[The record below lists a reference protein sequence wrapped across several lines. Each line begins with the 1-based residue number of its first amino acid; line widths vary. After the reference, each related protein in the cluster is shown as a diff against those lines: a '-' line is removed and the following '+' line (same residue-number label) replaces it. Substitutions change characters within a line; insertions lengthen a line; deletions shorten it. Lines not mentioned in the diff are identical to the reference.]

1 VGRLRDNALWVTL
14 GVLTLLLVVLAA
26 LQYHWVGQLGRA
38 ESGRRKAHLERAASR
53 FQTAFD
59 RELGRSLMAFRLD
72 PDDTGDRRPALVA
85 RLAEARHREGGS
97 IVAGLLLLTRGADGT
112 TRIERCGPDEGA
124 FRESPWP
131 AGLEALR
138 RRFEEKDPQEGFFR
152 PGQVLQ
158 EPPGLVFPLVEPIAP
173 GDPPTSRGQRWGPF
187 RVSGLVVVLLDSGEM
202 TRRLWPALAEAH
214 FGPLGESD
222 FIVAVTRRADGSI
235 VYASEASL
243 DAASAGRGDTQRPLP
258 GFEDRSPWRGDPED
272 RGEPREG
279 PRRGGP
285 AGAQREPPPKDSVA
299 EPSPWVLTV
308 RHRDGSLQQAVA
320 YARRRNLALGL
331 GILALLGTAGAVLAV
346 TAQRARGLARQQ
358 LEFVAGVTHELNTPL
373 AAIRA
378 AGQNLSDGIVTEP
391 MSVRRYGELI
401 EKEGVRL
408 SGLVAQVLDFAGI
421 AAGTRAYAAEPV
433 DPGALTDEVQ
443 GDLRFALE
451 QGGIDFEKD
460 VPADLPSVRGDAT
473 ALRRVLTNLVANA
486 AKFAAEGRWVAV
498 RAAAGPGGR
507 TVVFR
512 VEDRGPGIPREE
524 RARVFE
530 PFYRGR
536 ASQRNDAPGAG
547 LGLSLVRH
555 VVHAHGGRV
564 AVEDRAGGG
573 TAVVVELPAAGAA
586 GRQA

>member
-1 VGRLRDNALWVTL
+1 MGRLRDNALWVTL

-26 LQYHWVGQLGRA
+26 LQYHWVGELGRA

-59 RELGRSLMAFRLD
+59 RELGRSLMVFRLD
-72 PDDTGDRRPALVA
+72 PGATGDRRLALVA
-85 RLAEARHREGGS
+85 RLAEAREREGGS

-112 TRIERCGPDEGA
+112 TRIERCGPDDDA
-124 FRESPWP
+124 FQESPGP
-131 AGLEALR
+131 PGLEALR
-138 RRFEEKDPQEGFFR
+138 RRFEDEAPQEGSFR

-202 TRRLWPALAEAH
+202 ARRLLPALAEAH

-235 VYASEASL
+235 VYASDPSL
-243 DAASAGRGDTQRPLP
+243 DPAGAGRGDTQRPLP
-258 GFEDRSPWRGDPED
+258 AFEDRSPWRGDPED
-272 RGEPREG
+272 RKEPREG
-279 PRRGGP
+279 APRG
-285 AGAQREPPPKDSVA
+285 SA
-299 EPSPWVLTV
+299 EPSPWILTV

-320 YARRRNLALGL
+320 SARRRNLALGL

-378 AGQNLSDGIVTEP
+378 AGQNLGDGIVTEP
-391 MSVRRYGELI
+391 TSVRRYGELI
-401 EKEGVRL
+401 EKEGLRL

-433 DPGALTDEVQ
+433 DALALTDEVQ
-443 GDLRFALE
+443 GDLRFVLE
-451 QGGIDFEKD
+451 QGGIAFEKD
-460 VPADLPSVRGDAT
+460 VPRDLPRVRGDAT

-555 VVHAHGGRV
+555 VVQAHGGRV
-564 AVEDRAGGG
+564 AVEERDGGG
-573 TAVVVELPAAGAA
+573 TAVVVELPAAGAS
-586 GRQA
+586 GREA